1 MVCVVFDALTLY
13 ISIIDAKNVKS
24 LLICIFFSQIDP
36 SANRPAVAAPVGP
49 AAGSRLKKK
58 GKHYIDVSL

>member
-13 ISIIDAKNVKS
+13 ISIIDAKNVNS

-36 SANRPAVAAPVGP
+36 SANRPAVEFDLLSVLEVG
-49 AAGSRLKKK
+49 
-58 GKHYIDVSL
+58 